1 MALGFIILKVF
12 SINFSEKS
20 SIDPSIKVKDDL
32 SIRLTDIT
40 GRVVKEATINKG
52 STIAYFDV
60 QTVYEGTYIV
70 HIANGQNV
78 TTEKIII
85 LRD

>member
-1 MALGFIILKVF
+1 MDITVF
-12 SINFSEKS
+12 PNPS
-20 SIDPSIKVKDDL
+20 SDLIAIQIGGLVKDDL
-32 SIRLTDIT
+32 SIRLTDLT